1 MDEKFIPK
9 VVLALIEN
17 QGQFVLIKR
26 KTVNSKLEWAFP
38 GGVTGPGET
47 EEEAVKREAM
57 QEVNIEVMVKEKLLE
72 RKHPNTLVNLVY
84 FYCVPVKPDTEPVIG
99 EPEEISEVKWVKA
112 ENVLGKFTSDVH
124 PLIRQFVLAHEK
136 K

>member
-1 MDEKFIPK
+1 VEEKFVPK
-9 VVLALIEN
+9 VVLALIEH

-26 KTVNSKLEWAFP
+26 RVPSQKLDWAFP
-38 GGVTGPGET
+38 GGVTEPHET
-47 EEEAVKREAM
+47 EEESVVREAR
-57 QEVNIEVMVKEKLLE
+57 QEVGLEVVVKEKLLE

-84 FYCVPVKPDTEPVIG
+84 FHCTPVDFEANLIIG
-99 EPEEISEVKWVKA
+99 EPDEISEVRWVKA

-124 PLIRQFVLAHEK
+124 PLIRQFVLEHEK